1 MERLPTVDRLIRRA
15 TRLAVVVGVVAF
27 WYVVAVAPDVP
38 GELVTAGW
46 GSIVAVISTLTLLV
60 GGGWPRHRP

>member
-15 TRLAVVVGVVAF
+15 TRLAVVAGVVSF
-27 WYVVAVAPDVP
+27 WYVVAASPDVP
-38 GELVTAGW
+38 TEFALAGW
-46 GSIVAVISTLTLLV
+46 GSTVAVLAALTLLV